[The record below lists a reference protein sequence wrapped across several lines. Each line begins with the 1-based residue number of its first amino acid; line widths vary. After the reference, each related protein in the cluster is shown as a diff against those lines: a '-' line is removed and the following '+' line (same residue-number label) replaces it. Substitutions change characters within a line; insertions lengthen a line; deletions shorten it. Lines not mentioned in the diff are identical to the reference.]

1 MPEQGTWR
9 ISTAYDYVNE
19 LDAPDLAWE
28 FLRRNPEY
36 QKDYARLTA
45 ADTDD
50 QVVRSEIADH
60 WGLSFRHRSRPAGT
74 CGKCALDADGG
85 PRDARPGGLADV
97 AVAILV
103 ICQAIPCF

>member
-36 QKDYARLTA
+36 QQDYIRLKQEGLDDDKVVA
-45 ADTDD
+45 ALSDK
-50 QVVRSEIADH
+50 
-60 WGLSFRHRSRPAGT
+60 WGLSFRCRPRTAGT
-74 CGKCALDADGG
+74 KRKPHMDAECGSLDTDTAG
-85 PRDARPGGLADV
+85 PAELDC
-97 AVAILV
+97 
-103 ICQAIPCF
+103 ICGSG

>member
-36 QKDYARLTA
+36 QQDYTRLKRRGLGEDQA
-45 ADTDD
+45 AAAL
-50 QVVRSEIADH
+50 SAK
-60 WGLSFRHRSRPAGT
+60 WGLSFRGRPQPSGPQRER
-74 CGKCALDADGG
+74 GLDADC
-85 PRDARPGGLADV
+85 RSLDADPAGAPDMHCTCG
-97 AVAILV
+97 
-103 ICQAIPCF
+103 

>member
-36 QKDYARLTA
+36 KQDYTRLKQEGL
-45 ADTDD
+45 DEDK
-50 QVVRSEIADH
+50 VVAVLSDK
-60 WGLSFRHRSRPAGT
+60 WGLSFRCRSRTAGT
-74 CGKCALDADGG
+74 ERKPHMDAERGSLDTDTAGPAELGCICGRG
-85 PRDARPGGLADV
+85 
-97 AVAILV
+97 
-103 ICQAIPCF
+103 

>member
-36 QKDYARLTA
+36 QQDYNRLKQRGLGEDQA
-45 ADTDD
+45 AAAL
-50 QVVRSEIADH
+50 SAK
-60 WGLSFRHRSRPAGT
+60 WGLSFRRRPRTSGTRRERSLVSDSRS
-74 CGKCALDADGG
+74 LDAD
-85 PRDARPGGLADV
+85 LAGAPD
-97 AVAILV
+97 LG
-103 ICQAIPCF
+103 CTCTSC

>member
-36 QKDYARLTA
+36 RQDYNRLKQRGLG
-45 ADTDD
+45 DD
-50 QVVRSEIADH
+50 QAAAALSAK
-60 WGLSFRHRSRPAGT
+60 WGLSFRGRSRTSGAQGASRLVADSRSVDAGPAGAPEVGCICT
-74 CGKCALDADGG
+74 C
-85 PRDARPGGLADV
+85 R
-97 AVAILV
+97 
-103 ICQAIPCF
+103 

>member
-36 QKDYARLTA
+36 QQDYNRLKQRGLEEDQA
-45 ADTDD
+45 AAAL
-50 QVVRSEIADH
+50 SAK
-60 WGLSFRHRSRPAGT
+60 WGLSFRDRPRTSGTRRERSLVADSRSLDAGT
-74 CGKCALDADGG
+74 AGAPDLGCTCT
-85 PRDARPGGLADV
+85 
-97 AVAILV
+97 
-103 ICQAIPCF
+103 CC

>member
-36 QKDYARLTA
+36 QQDYNRLKQRGLEEEQA
-45 ADTDD
+45 AAAL
-50 QVVRSEIADH
+50 SAK
-60 WGLSFRHRSRPAGT
+60 WGLSFRGRPRSSRAQRESR
-74 CGKCALDADGG
+74 LDADNR
-85 PRDARPGGLADV
+85 PLDADPASAPDMGCTCG
-97 AVAILV
+97 
-103 ICQAIPCF
+103 

>member
-36 QKDYARLTA
+36 QQDYTRLKQEGLQEDQAEA
-45 ADTDD
+45 ALCDK
-50 QVVRSEIADH
+50 
-60 WGLSFRHRSRPAGT
+60 WGLSFRGRPRPSCAERQRHVDADRRS
-74 CGKCALDADGG
+74 LDADPAGAPDLDCTRVGG
-85 PRDARPGGLADV
+85 
-97 AVAILV
+97 
-103 ICQAIPCF
+103 

>member
-36 QKDYARLTA
+36 QQDYNRLKQRGLREDQA
-45 ADTDD
+45 AAAL
-50 QVVRSEIADH
+50 SAK
-60 WGLSFRHRSRPAGT
+60 WGLSFRGRSRPSGPQRERR
-74 CGKCALDADGG
+74 LDADS
-85 PRDARPGGLADV
+85 RSLDADLAGAPD
-97 AVAILV
+97 LG
-103 ICQAIPCF
+103 CTRTYC

>member
-36 QKDYARLTA
+36 QQDYNRLKLRGLGEDQA
-45 ADTDD
+45 AAAL
-50 QVVRSEIADH
+50 SAK
-60 WGLSFRHRSRPAGT
+60 WGLSFRGRPRPSGT
-74 CGKCALDADGG
+74 QRECRLDADSR
-85 PRDARPGGLADV
+85 PLDADPAGAPDMGCA
-97 AVAILV
+97 
-103 ICQAIPCF
+103 CTCC

>member
-36 QKDYARLTA
+36 QQDYNRLKQRGLREDQA
-45 ADTDD
+45 AGAL
-50 QVVRSEIADH
+50 SAK
-60 WGLSFRHRSRPAGT
+60 WGLSFRGRSRPSGPQRERR
-74 CGKCALDADGG
+74 LDADS
-85 PRDARPGGLADV
+85 RSLDADPAGAPDLGCTRTS
-97 AVAILV
+97 
-103 ICQAIPCF
+103 C

>member
-36 QKDYARLTA
+36 QHDYNRLKQRGLGEDQA
-45 ADTDD
+45 AAAL
-50 QVVRSEIADH
+50 SAK
-60 WGLSFRHRSRPAGT
+60 WGLSFRGRSRPSGT
-74 CGKCALDADGG
+74 QRERSLDADSR
-85 PRDARPGGLADV
+85 PLDADSAAAPDLGRT
-97 AVAILV
+97 
-103 ICQAIPCF
+103 CTCC

>member
-36 QKDYARLTA
+36 QQDYNRLKQRGFGEDEA
-45 ADTDD
+45 AAAL
-50 QVVRSEIADH
+50 SAK
-60 WGLSFRHRSRPAGT
+60 WGLSFRGRPRTSGTQRERSLVADGRS
-74 CGKCALDADGG
+74 LDADPAGAPDLG
-85 PRDARPGGLADV
+85 
-97 AVAILV
+97 
-103 ICQAIPCF
+103 CTCTCC